1 MQQELGEHFIFADAS
16 RPLVLS
22 KLNLEKTRWVLIT
35 ISEALI
41 ARSIADQVA
50 KIDPQ
55 VKVLALSDKEGDRD
69 FFISRSGQLD
79 PNVSA
84 LIETRKE
91 ITDSIFECVEQ
102 DNQEQRKSSRNS
114 KKKIKKIPE

>member
-1 MQQELGEHFIFADAS
+1 M
-16 RPLVLS
+16 
-22 KLNLEKTRWVLIT
+22 IT

-50 KIDPQ
+50 KIDPK

-69 FFISRSGQLD
+69 FFTSRSGQLD

-91 ITDSIFECVEQ
+91 IADSIFECVEQ

>member
-1 MQQELGEHFIFADAS
+1 M
-16 RPLVLS
+16 
-22 KLNLEKTRWVLIT
+22 IT
-35 ISEALI
+35 TSEALI

-50 KIDPQ
+50 KIDPK

-84 LIETRKE
+84 LVETRKE
-91 ITDSIFECVEQ
+91 IADSIFECVEQ

>member
-1 MQQELGEHFIFADAS
+1 M
-16 RPLVLS
+16 VLS

-35 ISEALI
+35 TSEALI

-79 PNVSA
+79 SNVSA

-91 ITDSIFECVEQ
+91 IADSIFECVEQ
-102 DNQEQRKSSRNS
+102 DDQEQRKSRQNS

>member
-1 MQQELGEHFIFADAS
+1 M
-16 RPLVLS
+16 
-22 KLNLEKTRWVLIT
+22 IT
-35 ISEALI
+35 TSEALI

-50 KIDPQ
+50 KIDPK

-69 FFISRSGQLD
+69 FFTSRSGQLD

-91 ITDSIFECVEQ
+91 IADSIFECVGQ

-114 KKKIKKIPE
+114 KKR